1 MLRTTTY
8 MMLWTGF
15 SVWTEKIRGLG
26 SIWFFVMPNLHGI
39 RPDGRP
45 FRGAVIQLSY
55 WTAISWD
62 GFVIRHATSHSKPNG
77 VDGMRD
83 GDAGFFPRN
92 HLFGTFTAAKE
103 RVIKVG
109 RALSNATAK
118 ANSWH
123 SPLVIRTRALR
134 QLRMSQKETGAKG
147 RNKDERS

>member
-1 MLRTTTY
+1 
-8 MMLWTGF
+8 
-15 SVWTEKIRGLG
+15 
-26 SIWFFVMPNLHGI
+26 
-39 RPDGRP
+39 
-45 FRGAVIQLSY
+45 
-55 WTAISWD
+55 
-62 GFVIRHATSHSKPNG
+62 
-77 VDGMRD
+77 MRD